1 MSDTSTRTKLEQ
13 GRAAFAFDAA
23 SQGKELSKSSE
34 YKAYVKKMP
43 MLIKTNGLG
52 AAVSFAYSKGKGR
65 TDNAWGLIY
74 EQIYEWLK
82 KDPKDLID
90 LSSTNDLMKALINAD
105 SATYR
110 ATTVEVLALLNWMR
124 RFAEG
129 LITKEN

>member
-1 MSDTSTRTKLEQ
+1 MSDTSRTKLEQ

-23 SQGKELSKSSE
+23 QRGAGLTKSSE

-52 AAVSFAYSKGKGR
+52 AAISFAYSKGKGK

-74 EQIYEWLK
+74 QQIYEWLK
-82 KDPKDLID
+82 KDPKSLIN
-90 LSSTNDLMKALINAD
+90 LASTNDLMKALINAD
-105 SATYR
+105 SPTYR

-124 RFAEG
+124 RFADG
-129 LITKEN
+129 LITKDN

>member
-1 MSDTSTRTKLEQ
+1 MSDNTSRNKLEQ
-13 GRAAFAFDAA
+13 GRAAFAFKAA
-23 SQGKELSKSSE
+23 EEGEKLPKNSE

-52 AAVSFAYSKGKGR
+52 SAVSFAYSKGKGS
-65 TDNAWGLIY
+65 TKNAWGLIY
-74 EQIYEWLK
+74 EQIYQWLK
-82 KDPKDLID
+82 EDKKSLIE

-105 SATYR
+105 SPTYR

-124 RFAEG
+124 RFADG